1 MFFAGSLRMQ
11 NFYRMV
17 GNIQGLKYSWA
28 QSHWLIFLFSR
39 VLITIKII
47 DYFHGL

>member
-28 QSHWLIFLFSR
+28 QSHFLFSR